1 MKIRRKKPLVTS
13 ILVFN
18 KSATGMQIF
27 KYMVVVHLIEEEH
40 LLYIS
45 VQVAYTE
52 YSISRYFC
60 GTVCFM
66 YDFEGQTHNFSALL
80 YFCVELI
87 LSCTGVINTSY
98 LAIKNLI

>member
-1 MKIRRKKPLVTS
+1 MEKEGRFRIEYNQISDPKSVTDFNLKIINKTEKKLCPV
-13 ILVFN
+13 
-18 KSATGMQIF
+18 
-27 KYMVVVHLIEEEH
+27 ED
-40 LLYIS
+40 
-45 VQVAYTE
+45 AYTR
-52 YSISRYFC
+52 YPLSRYNC

-66 YDFEGQTHNFSALL
+66 YDFEGQTHNFSALF